1 MLLGNVSVTGG
12 EQALDQLTHR
22 LDVFRCTRLD
32 VRGQA
37 TKRIGIRMKLLLGF
51 FRDDADCLVERQVRI
66 LLRRARNDLVVHVRD
81 VAHIGDLVCA
91 VEVAEQAE
99 QHVEHDHR
107 PRIADMGKVV
117 NGRPAHVH
125 AHPIRIERRKN
136 PLLPGQRVVELQ
148 LHCTVLSGSPRARAA
163 SRTSTC
169 ASACWPGVQK
179 SR

>member
-81 VAHIGDLVCA
+81 VADIDDVIAAVDIAQQAKQHIEYD
-91 VEVAEQAE
+91 Q
-99 QHVEHDHR
+99 R